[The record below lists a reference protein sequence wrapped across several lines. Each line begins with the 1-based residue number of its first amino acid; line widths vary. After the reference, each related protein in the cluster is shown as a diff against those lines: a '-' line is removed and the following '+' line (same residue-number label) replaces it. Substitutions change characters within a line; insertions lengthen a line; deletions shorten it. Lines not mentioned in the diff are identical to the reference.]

1 MSAYKSRPTCVAQ
14 LQQVKLRCR
23 ESHSSGEKLAIQ
35 KMRRANLYALMDKWS
50 VIVAIGLSSLT
61 VALVILALF
70 MR

>member
-1 MSAYKSRPTCVAQ
+1 M
-14 LQQVKLRCR
+14 
-23 ESHSSGEKLAIQ
+23 HSSGEKLAIQ